1 MADKLLNSSGIAMD
15 PSLSRTIKPIASNV
29 AITSKFTSMKEDF
42 NKCVEAEG
50 KKYPLTSREQMF
62 VHVIND
68 ILTSLTNMTGRGY

>member
-1 MADKLLNSSGIAMD
+1 MADKLLNSSKIAID

-29 AITSKFTSMKEDF
+29 AITSRFNSMKEDF

-50 KKYPLTSREQMF
+50 KKYPLTTREQMF

-68 ILTSLTNMTGRGY
+68 ILDSLTNITGRGY